1 MFSGVPC
8 LGGDSDILAL
18 DIAQE
23 EIGSALEKLFSEG
36 ALKRQEIWVTSKAS
50 VLCSCLGTA
59 LTRA

>member
-1 MFSGVPC
+1 MMHVR
-8 LGGDSDILAL
+8 LLRA
-18 DIAQE
+18 AEMYRNQE

-36 ALKRQEIWVTSKAS
+36 TVKRQEIWVTSKAS